1 MRKLAIG
8 LDVSWGLRRSK
19 GIDMSEILNKKKKG
33 GKFSRSKGI
42 RNELKLR
49 DEFRK
54 LGYESRRIPLSGAS
68 EGFKGDVLFAK
79 EGVTLVAELKTRQKS
94 FTALYA
100 YLLKYCKDTEGL
112 ILGECPVTANL
123 AVMSY
128 NLGQVLNYESGFQCS
143 KDKDCVRAIRK
154 LNTLKKV
161 VGHADILVVKDD
173 RKPFIYIRY
182 WEGRK

>member
-1 MRKLAIG
+1 
-8 LDVSWGLRRSK
+8 V
-19 GIDMSEILNKKKKG
+19 

-68 EGFKGDVLFAK
+68 EGFKGDVLFSK
-79 EGVTLVAELKTRQKS
+79 GGVTLVAELKTRQKS

-100 YLLKYCKDTEGL
+100 YLLKYSKDTEGF
-112 ILGECPVTANL
+112 ILGEDPVTANL

-128 NLGQVLNYESGFQCS
+128 DLNTVLDYKAGFQCS
-143 KDKDCVRAIRK
+143 KDKDCVRAVRK

-161 VGHADILVVKDD
+161 VGHSDILVVKDD
-173 RKPFIYIRY
+173 RQKFIYIKY